1 MDGNKGRARE
11 GFPEEVSLRKSD
23 QGFMGGSSEQRVFQ
37 KNCSVRG
44 RWWQLRLEGN
54 SCLEGSPWPLR
65 T

>member
-1 MDGNKGRARE
+1 MMDGNKGRARE

-44 RWWQLRLEGN
+44 KTVAAKARR
-54 SCLEGSPWPLR
+54 
-65 T
+65 